1 MNFLRRFFVL
11 LFAPSFA
18 ALEREALLYGRLTFS
33 HVDLET
39 GLGWHCSLRPQ
50 STTNGYNRTPRYAWT
65 ASGVTMREALA
76 DVIAQAKDNP
86 ISRIQGV
93 PCAPRLGGREFDPE
107 PGERP

>member
-1 MNFLRRFFVL
+1 MSLLHRLFAF
-11 LFAPSFA
+11 LFAPSFV
-18 ALEREALLYGRLTFS
+18 ALEKEALLYGRLTFS

-50 STTNGYNRTPRYAWT
+50 PISSGYNRTPRYAWT

-76 DVIAQAKDNP
+76 GVIAQAKDNP
-86 ISRIQGV
+86 ISRIQGA

-107 PGERP
+107 PGEQP